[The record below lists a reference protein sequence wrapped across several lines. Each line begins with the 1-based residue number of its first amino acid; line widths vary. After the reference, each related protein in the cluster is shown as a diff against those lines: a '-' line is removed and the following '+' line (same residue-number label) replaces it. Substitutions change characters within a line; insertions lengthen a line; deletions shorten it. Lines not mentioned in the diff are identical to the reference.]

1 MISLKASSWVKP
13 ISAKSSF
20 VQLLQSVSPLRKQRL

>member
-13 ISAKSSF
+13 ISAKSI